1 MMAVEASATPR
12 TSWYKEHSYGIWN
25 LSRNRTKTARME
37 TNPSGPLF
45 YSLRLRSTI
54 PNGRKREELKP
65 SVPQCS
71 SQGRR
76 APAGRQQPSCT
87 SQ

>member
-1 MMAVEASATPR
+1 MMVVEVTATPR
-12 TSWYKEHSYGIWN
+12 TSWYKEHSYGTLN
-25 LSRNRTKTARME
+25 LSRNRTKAARME
-37 TNPSGPLF
+37 PIHPAAFLTAYASGESLQQAGRAPSA
-45 YSLRLRSTI
+45 
-54 PNGRKREELKP
+54 
-65 SVPQCS
+65 PQCS

>member
-25 LSRNRTKTARME
+25 LSRNRTKAARME
-37 TNPSGPLF
+37 SNPSGPLF
-45 YSLRLRSTI
+45 YSLRLRSIT
-54 PNGRKREELKP
+54 PMGGEE
-65 SVPQCS
+65 SSAPQCS

>member
-1 MMAVEASATPR
+1 VMAVEASATPR

-45 YSLRLRSTI
+45 CSLRIRSIT
-54 PNGRKREELKP
+54 PTGGEEL

-76 APAGRQQPSCT
+76 ALAGRQQPSCT